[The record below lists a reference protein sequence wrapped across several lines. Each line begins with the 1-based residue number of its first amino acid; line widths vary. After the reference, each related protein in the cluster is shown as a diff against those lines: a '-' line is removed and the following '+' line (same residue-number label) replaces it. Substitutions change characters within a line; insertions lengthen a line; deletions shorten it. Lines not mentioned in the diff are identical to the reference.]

1 MASPGRE
8 YPLDH
13 HLIEHLKFSGL
24 ERDNLN
30 DLITIVVSL
39 KSKYGIVPLAAA
51 AQGNPLS
58 NALTV
63 NYVMESGIYRLEQ
76 NHQHFDGHPAPQL
89 HHRQAPR
96 HPQILPVQRDHNSR
110 RLIAD
115 C

>member
-63 NYVMESGIYRLEQ
+63 NYVMESIALNKIINILMDIPRLNSITVRPLGIPKSSQFNVIITL
-76 NHQHFDGHPAPQL
+76 GG
-89 HHRQAPR
+89 
-96 HPQILPVQRDHNSR
+96 
-110 RLIAD
+110 
-115 C
+115 

>member
-30 DLITIVVSL
+30 DLITIIVSL

-51 AQGNPLS
+51 AQGDPLS

-63 NYVMESGIYRLEQ
+63 NYVMESIALNKIINILMDIPRLNSITVRPLGIPKSSQFNVIITL
-76 NHQHFDGHPAPQL
+76 GG
-89 HHRQAPR
+89 
-96 HPQILPVQRDHNSR
+96 
-110 RLIAD
+110 
-115 C
+115 

>member
-39 KSKYGIVPLAAA
+39 KSKCGIVPLAAA

-63 NYVMESGIYRLEQ
+63 NYVMESIALNKIINILMDIPRLNSITVRPLGIPKSSQFNVIITL
-76 NHQHFDGHPAPQL
+76 GG
-89 HHRQAPR
+89 
-96 HPQILPVQRDHNSR
+96 
-110 RLIAD
+110 
-115 C
+115 